1 MRQAVWSIDRG
12 LPVALLR
19 PMQEIVDESIVE
31 FTFTML
37 TLTIAAGVSLLL
49 GAIGLYGVLSYAV
62 TLRTREIGVR
72 LALGASP
79 SRLMRSVVSNGVVLA
94 GIGLVLGLAG
104 AAGLTRF
111 LGTLLFETEPLDLPT
126 FAATTVALF
135 VIAVLAS
142 YLPARR
148 ARRSAAGV
156 DEGGLREGQRAK
168 GRGQR
173 KCNNHPASA
182 AGEVSMKACIVSRSW
197 SCAAWASRSRQRP
210 RRILRSR
217 FSLPFRIRSARSSVR
232 VLTLCA
238 SMSIPAVA
246 IASSLASRPATFS

>member
-1 MRQAVWSIDRG
+1 MRSVIANQALADLCWPGQDPIGKRVRGSSAGATQAPPWFTIVGVVGDERQDGLRKPIRPLFITRPEAPRCARPRTLADFVVRGAGLASRQDALRQAVWSIDRG

-19 PMQEIVDESIVE
+19 PVQQIVDRSIVE

-94 GIGLVLGLAG
+94 GIVLVLGLAG

-111 LGTLLFETEPLDLPT
+111 LGTLLFETEPLDPPT
-126 FAATTVALF
+126 FVATTVTLF

-142 YLPARR
+142 YLPHDEQASVSPLESMR
-148 ARRSAAGV
+148 A
-156 DEGGLREGQRAK
+156 D
-168 GRGQR
+168 
-173 KCNNHPASA
+173 
-182 AGEVSMKACIVSRSW
+182 
-197 SCAAWASRSRQRP
+197 
-210 RRILRSR
+210 
-217 FSLPFRIRSARSSVR
+217 
-232 VLTLCA
+232 
-238 SMSIPAVA
+238 
-246 IASSLASRPATFS
+246 